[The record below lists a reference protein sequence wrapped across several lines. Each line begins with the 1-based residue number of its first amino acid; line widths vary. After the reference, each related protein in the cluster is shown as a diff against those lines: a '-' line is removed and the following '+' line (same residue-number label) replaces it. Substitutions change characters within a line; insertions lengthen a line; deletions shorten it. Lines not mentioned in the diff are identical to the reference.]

1 MEDEDLT
8 EVMIKVEPIDDDV
21 AAEPD
26 DDSDDD
32 SADGGGSLAQ
42 AQFCTP
48 TLRKHETASLKCDI
62 CRESFR
68 LANELSRHS
77 RQAHSDMERYWC
89 DICLKHYFNLRSYRY
104 HLETRHSGGSD
115 DRPCWCEACSA
126 GRISPS
132 SSSFSET
139 FLCER
144 SGCATRFP
152 CVSALDRHA
161 LICPAPAVK
170 APKRVFQCSVC
181 SRVLSSQWNLDAH
194 FRTHSGERPFA
205 CDVCSKR
212 FARKESCRKHQR
224 SHAGE
229 KPHECGKCHK
239 RFMNAWSLRQ
249 HKLTHT
255 RTTDKPCWCDACS
268 AGRMSSPSSSSSG
281 ETFLCERG
289 CTTRFAC
296 ASALGRH
303 ALICPRPAVKAPKPD
318 YKCSVCSRVWASQFQ
333 LDAHFRTHSG
343 ERPFAC
349 DVCSKRFV
357 HKGAC
362 RKHQRSHTG
371 EKPHECDECDKR
383 YTNSWT
389 LKQHKLTSHAPAHER
404 PCFLCDQC
412 AKSFTDRSSLKRH
425 LVQHT
430 GAQYVQCS
438 VCGKCVTNLG
448 RHMARIHQSA
458 DLTCAPCDVTFKSR
472 QLLDR
477 HIRHTHDRQVRIHDE
492 PVRTHD
498 EPVRSHD
505 DENVDAVDKHEQ
517 DEEHVCTDKEQMRT
531 DEEHVHTCEEQVH
544 TGEKRMRTYNKHGR
558 LDEHSRRCYV
568 FTATTDACLFKEC
581 SETEVVQLRCMPP
594 GVLFAGGDDGDWDK
608 YIRNAQESSDSKTL
622 PTIVNS

>member
-42 AQFCTP
+42 TQFCTP
-48 TLRKHETASLKCDI
+48 TLRKHETASLKCDV
-62 CRESFR
+62 CNDSFR

-144 SGCATRFP
+144 SGCTTRFA
-152 CVSALDRHA
+152 CASALDRHA
-161 LICPAPAVK
+161 LICSTPAVK

-181 SRVLSSQWNLDAH
+181 SRVEPSQSKLDKH
-194 FRTHSGERPFA
+194 FRTHTGERPYA
-205 CDVCSKR
+205 CDVCGKR
-212 FARKESCRKHQR
+212 FIQRGHLSYHVLTHTGERPYACDVCGVRFAHNGARRKHQR
-224 SHAGE
+224 THTRE
-229 KPHECGKCHK
+229 KPH
-239 RFMNAWSLRQ
+239 A
-249 HKLTHT
+249 
-255 RTTDKPCWCDACS
+255 
-268 AGRMSSPSSSSSG
+268 
-281 ETFLCERG
+281 
-289 CTTRFAC
+289 
-296 ASALGRH
+296 
-303 ALICPRPAVKAPKPD
+303 
-318 YKCSVCSRVWASQFQ
+318 
-333 LDAHFRTHSG
+333 
-343 ERPFAC
+343 
-349 DVCSKRFV
+349 
-357 HKGAC
+357 
-362 RKHQRSHTG
+362 
-371 EKPHECDECDKR
+371 CDECHKR

-389 LKQHKLTSHAPAHER
+389 LKQHKRTSHAPAHER

-425 LVQHT
+425 LAQHT

-492 PVRTHD
+492 PVRTHDEPVRSHD

-622 PTIVNS
+622 PTIVNN